1 MAFWDKALHRLGIK
15 KNNELSIG
23 DDTPLP
29 RYAYGQFITGFQSF
43 SDLLSPYRTL
53 DPAQANEGRD
63 NAIVSICIN
72 FIATSWQQAPVSVG
86 TRDGVNYKGLEKQH
100 PLENLIEFPNDH
112 YGGTQLIWA
121 VITDVIRKGNG

>member
-72 FIATSWQQAPVSVG
+72 FIATSWQQLFPLVLVMVL
-86 TRDGVNYKGLEKQH
+86 TTKGLKNSI
-100 PLENLIEFPNDH
+100 L
-112 YGGTQLIWA
+112 
-121 VITDVIRKGNG
+121 